1 MKIIKLKCSS
11 CGATLEVEEDMEIC
25 LCEYCGSKVLIDK
38 GAEYYSHELER
49 TKTAQKHEI
58 NKRKAQYEHIKE
70 MEELEKEKEKIRSDN
85 KLFLRLFLF
94 WCFLIILFI
103 ILSIALCVYE
113 DHKKRKSE
121 ILFEEIEEC
130 VQDGNYDEASRLLR
144 QIERNEYYSDEDTI
158 AEYSILIEDARREN
172 NPDMIREIAISRDS
186 SEFTKLTVEEA
197 RDLLSS
203 LGFYNIE
210 IVETTEDLFEDF
222 VGVRVESI
230 SINGEYD
237 FSEGDEFP
245 DNAEVIIIPEP

>member
-11 CGATLEVEEDMEIC
+11 CGAALEVEEDLEFC
-25 LCEYCGSKVLIDK
+25 LCEYCGSKVLIDR

-49 TKTAQKHEI
+49 TKTDQEHEI

-85 KLFLRLFLF
+85 KEILHIFLF
-94 WCFLIILFI
+94 MSFLII
-103 ILSIALCVYE
+103 ILIALYVYE
-113 DHKKRKSE
+113 EHEKRKPE
-121 ILFEEIEEC
+121 ILFDEIEEC
-130 VQDGNYDEASRLLR
+130 VQDGKYDEASRLLR

-172 NPDMIREIAISRDS
+172 NPDMIREIAIPRDS

-210 IVETTEDLFEDF
+210 IVETTEDLFEVF